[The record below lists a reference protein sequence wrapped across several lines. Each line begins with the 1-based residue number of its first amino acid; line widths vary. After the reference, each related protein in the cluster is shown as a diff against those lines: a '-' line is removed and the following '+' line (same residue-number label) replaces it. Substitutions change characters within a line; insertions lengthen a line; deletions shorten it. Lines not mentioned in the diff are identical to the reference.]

1 MAESQY
7 IEYGIDMLIL
17 MGFLAYQL
25 DGEFNINR
33 HGFMLCKPEESDYL
47 V

>member
-17 MGFLAYQL
+17 MGFLAYRL
-25 DGEFNINR
+25 DGE
-33 HGFMLCKPEESDYL
+33 L
-47 V
+47 